1 MKRFNQKPFY
11 SSSWEDY
18 QEEEAFV
25 KDAIGG
31 SYGVGPW
38 WPPRLY
44 SCSYCKR
51 EFRSA
56 QALGGHMNVHRR
68 DRALLKQVIIPIPN
82 HDNDHHDHGHNVMIN
97 PCNSMLSQNPSHLH
111 QNHDHDHHV
120 MSNPQNPSHICNP
133 KASVAHHFD
142 HTHNDDHDNHHVMI
156 NPSNSMINYQIPS
169 KNYIPK
175 GANVA
180 HHLALSKLSSNC
192 SISEVKKVIS
202 ITNDV
207 FDHTKMSMGLDLAI
221 GTSPKEDDYQDHG
234 CMKNKRFKQ
243 NGDTN
248 VALIPFYEEIKSSND
263 IKDFGLEFFN
273 PKACKSREELDLEL
287 RLGVPSHKVK

>member
-1 MKRFNQKPFY
+1 MFEYKGKTKKMKRFNQKSCY

-25 KDAIGG
+25 KDSPGG
-31 SYGVGPW
+31 FYGVGPW

-68 DRALLKQVIIPIPN
+68 DRALLKQVIIPTPN
-82 HDNDHHDHGHNVMIN
+82 DIDHHDHQNHHHHDHGHNV
-97 PCNSMLSQNPSHLH
+97 
-111 QNHDHDHHV
+111 
-120 MSNPQNPSHICNP
+120 NPSHICNP

-142 HTHNDDHDNHHVMI
+142 HAHNHDQDNHVMI
-156 NPSNSMINYQIPS
+156 NPCNSMINYQNPS
-169 KNYIPK
+169 QNCSPK

-207 FDHTKMSMGLDLAI
+207 FDHTKMSMGLDLSI
-221 GTSPKEDDYQDHG
+221 GTSPKEEDYQDQG
-234 CMKNKRFKQ
+234 CLKNKRFKK

-248 VALIPFYEEIKSSND
+248 VALIPVYEEIKSSND
-263 IKDFGLEFFN
+263 VKDYGLEFFN
-273 PKACKSREELDLEL
+273 PNACRSRDELDLEL